1 MACCKLKDVGEKL
14 HRMIFLL
21 GDGNL
26 TAIACGFAMLH
37 LIFFNARSC
46 RGRAGWGM
54 LHRELSRCLFLVLTE
69 SLQKLP
75 VKGDILFE
83 VGSTGNL

>member
-1 MACCKLKDVGEKL
+1 MACACCKLKDVGEKL

-37 LIFFNARSC
+37 LILFQLRSILQGSC
-46 RGRAGWGM
+46 WMGYVT
-54 LHRELSRCLFLVLTE
+54 SRTQPLLIF
-69 SLQKLP
+69 SIDRKLAETAC
-75 VKGDILFE
+75 KG
-83 VGSTGNL
+83 